1 MKKET
6 KKYSIARNE
15 YYKLSFMPSMV
26 MSKKNLKS
34 CSKPFHENFKDESPL
49 LLFIFAIIASF
60 ILRRKRSHYSTV
72 NSIGSFDELD
82 QGYDYEGKY
91 VEMDNPRR
99 CSYNKKTDSFGV
111 PEETVIIGNE
121 IRSEISPNVSTLI
134 IPMPVEFR
142 GITLRQLRAIIAN
155 VKRRCVKERWVSTKD
170 NKTLLT
176 PDTVTM
182 YDINKYVIMPFTM
195 ESEAS
200 FVETLPSTAGTQPPK
215 FFVSHTWGTPFY
227 HTTACIQQLIE
238 DFKVNRIDKND
249 NRRGGGMTEDT
260 PIWICAFANNQ
271 HHVQNA
277 IPEDISETG
286 FSKAMEVANYR
297 TLFILDKDGNAFSRI
312 WCLLEIYLTLIQIQ
326 VQIQVQVQVQE
337 NENEKGD
344 DLVEPDCNGLLAMY
358 TAHAHT
364 WYQGTEF
371 AEERKAVGIIQ
382 GGATSDSS
390 FANITAFREQHFPID
405 RILNA
410 VTIMVETAVASIG
423 ADKKHILNVLAG
435 NIDNLDAEPP
445 KEHTN
450 YAALNE
456 AVQDAFASSILA
468 LRALQASSTDA

>member
-1 MKKET
+1 MKT
-6 KKYSIARNE
+6 KTHNE
-15 YYKLSFMPSMV
+15 YYKLAFVPTMV

-34 CSKPFHENFKDESPL
+34 CSKPFHENFKDESPF
-49 LLFIFAIIASF
+49 LLFIFATIIGSF
-60 ILRRKRSHYSTV
+60 ILRRRKRSHSTCA
-72 NSIGSFDELD
+72 NAINRFDELNK
-82 QGYDYEGKY
+82 GYDYEGKY
-91 VEMDNPRR
+91 VEMDIPRR
-99 CSYNKKTDSFGV
+99 CSYSKMTDSFGD
-111 PEETVIIGNE
+111 PEKTVIIGNE
-121 IRSEISPNVSTLI
+121 IQRQMSSPPDGSSLI
-134 IPMPVEFR
+134 TPMPVELR

-155 VKRRCVKERWVSTKD
+155 IKRRCLKERWVSTND

-176 PDTVTM
+176 PEKVTL
-182 YDINKYVIMPFTM
+182 YDINKYIIIPFTM

-215 FFVSHTWGTPFY
+215 FFVSHTSGEPFY

-249 NRRGGGMTEDT
+249 DRRGGGMTEDT

-271 HHVQNA
+271 HDLQNA

-312 WCLLEIYLTLIQIQ
+312 WCLLEIYLTLIQ
-326 VQIQVQVQVQE
+326 VQE
-337 NENEKGD
+337 NEKG
-344 DLVEPDCNGLLAMY
+344 EPDWNSLLAVY
-358 TAHAHT
+358 TAHEHT

-371 AEERKAVGIIQ
+371 AEERKAVGIVQ

-390 FANITAFREQHFPID
+390 FANITAFREQHFPMD
-405 RILNA
+405 RIFKA
-410 VTIMVETAVASIG
+410 VTVMVETAAASNG

-445 KEHTN
+445 KEHPN
-450 YAALNE
+450 YAAMNE
-456 AVQDAFASSILA
+456 AVRDAFASSIRVQHA
-468 LRALQASSTDA
+468 ASTDA